1 MATLSVAAP
10 QLSVTDPWAG
20 VAAGV
25 VTAPGAIPSR
35 IRTTIPPELADMAVI
50 EIFDTGSVS
59 VRPTPSGASFRSLV
73 AGVVSRRSVAWGFV
87 VGLAVPKPMR
97 TGTPVGAAEPRG
109 DAAKTP

>member
-1 MATLSVAAP
+1 MATLSVAER
-10 QLSVTDPWAG
+10 QLRVSDPCAG
-20 VAAGV
+20 GAGGV

-35 IRTTIPPELADMAVI
+35 MRTTIPPELADMAVI

-87 VGLAVPKPMR
+87 VGLAVPTPMR
-97 TGTPVGAAEPRG
+97 TVTPVVAAEPT
-109 DAAKTP
+109 AN